1 MEPSPFL
8 TSDLDA
14 QCKQKGA
21 PTLTLKAC
29 SATSKSLVVTASGL
43 EYHVISRQ
51 ESYQTFLRSSRYDEV
66 EPPCATLPLIN
77 VDDAEPLLHFV
88 QYTAATLAGQ
98 GDGGNMCRILRFWE
112 RNAPQIGLRWPF
124 AQHLILSVAS
134 FHLSE
139 LVLEQEGASS
149 GHKKPDGDAGDPEG
163 LRHPLLRRTRDEYL
177 ALAQHHF
184 SSGLAGFTCLMAH
197 PDTSNCG
204 ALYLSAIMVSYCTF
218 AAGPTSANDLLV
230 CSLDDGDGSEDH
242 QSIPFVHG
250 LRIIYASFTPEVL
263 FAGLLAPL
271 GPSGKGESPEP
282 PLPVCIRDGF
292 KRIDWEP
299 ALNGLRDFIGQSP
312 DQEGFAA
319 CLGALEDLAAI
330 FAANYGC
337 GPDGSYHGEPSNQF
351 VFGWLYRIRNDFVGR
366 ICARDPRALLLVAF
380 YAVLLDSSTTVQQG
394 WYIRRWSRH
403 LVARVGELLPEESEL
418 EERMRWPREMTALEV
433 ERSGDRVHSTTDAQ
447 ILGPGMVQ
455 VIKII
460 SLKQRA
466 KIPFHSILQL
476 SKAQAAKE
484 NGTKTLTR
492 QWNAPRFHQ
501 KSKAQIASSYFTG
514 TWYEARDPVDHWVN
528 HDVWPPN
535 FAESN
540 EPEPEIEP
548 ESENEPEEM
557 STLSRT
563 PSARRQAK
571 NRFSKEVWDIE
582 LPQAEINAP
591 NTPDTRARLL
601 KSQCVIDYWTKHSK
615 MPKDG
620 LTKSAEE
627 TCRRVLESS
636 QTGPPRDADY
646 FRRVS
651 KRLQSKGET
660 KVVQDI
666 GPLVAPRVEPL
677 YFGGDDSLEYLTE
690 SVDETWSL
698 CVPILGPHPPR
709 PDYAAGFHREIAFT
723 ERQLSVL
730 KRFGN
735 GEDDSLVRVTK
746 SLSFPFFS
754 FEAKAGGVDLAE
766 AEQQN
771 VEDALIASRGVIELF
786 KRANLAH
793 EIDREILA
801 FSVVYNDHEVRIFAH
816 FADVQRSHPRFYR
829 HQIDQKLIS
838 QADCATHKMV
848 NYIYKVWA
856 REHWER
862 ICRAIDTLAT
872 RPGYTPST
880 SSQASVSVSG
890 NRTPQSGSMGPP
902 SEPRSASVPP
912 LAPRPTSASNNV
924 RSQRDLTPNTS
935 PTRDTKKPKKSGYS

>member
-1 MEPSPFL
+1 MAPARSSPSSSGPKSL
-8 TSDLDA
+8 RGCQSDSPRRSARLQSSSSPSA
-14 QCKQKGA
+14 LKGA
-21 PTLTLKAC
+21 FDRPETRETAESIPLDPPTEQGAGRKRKRNEDIDQAVECSSVPPKEQGTDRKRKRSEDTERPVEQILRPLERSSPVKNQELEAREREAGEQEAGEEETSQNARKSLTL
-29 SATSKSLVVTASGL
+29 
-43 EYHVISRQ
+43 EPD
-51 ESYQTFLRSSRYDEV
+51 DE
-66 EPPCATLPLIN
+66 A
-77 VDDAEPLLHFV
+77 
-88 QYTAATLAGQ
+88 
-98 GDGGNMCRILRFWE
+98 
-112 RNAPQIGLRWPF
+112 APQ
-124 AQHLILSVAS
+124 
-134 FHLSE
+134 
-139 LVLEQEGASS
+139 
-149 GHKKPDGDAGDPEG
+149 
-163 LRHPLLRRTRDEYL
+163 
-177 ALAQHHF
+177 
-184 SSGLAGFTCLMAH
+184 
-197 PDTSNCG
+197 
-204 ALYLSAIMVSYCTF
+204 
-218 AAGPTSANDLLV
+218 
-230 CSLDDGDGSEDH
+230 
-242 QSIPFVHG
+242 
-250 LRIIYASFTPEVL
+250 
-263 FAGLLAPL
+263 
-271 GPSGKGESPEP
+271 
-282 PLPVCIRDGF
+282 
-292 KRIDWEP
+292 
-299 ALNGLRDFIGQSP
+299 
-312 DQEGFAA
+312 
-319 CLGALEDLAAI
+319 
-330 FAANYGC
+330 
-337 GPDGSYHGEPSNQF
+337 
-351 VFGWLYRIRNDFVGR
+351 
-366 ICARDPRALLLVAF
+366 
-380 YAVLLDSSTTVQQG
+380 
-394 WYIRRWSRH
+394 
-403 LVARVGELLPEESEL
+403 
-418 EERMRWPREMTALEV
+418 
-433 ERSGDRVHSTTDAQ
+433 
-447 ILGPGMVQ
+447 
-455 VIKII
+455 
-460 SLKQRA
+460 
-466 KIPFHSILQL
+466 
-476 SKAQAAKE
+476 
-484 NGTKTLTR
+484 
-492 QWNAPRFHQ
+492 
-501 KSKAQIASSYFTG
+501 SYFTG